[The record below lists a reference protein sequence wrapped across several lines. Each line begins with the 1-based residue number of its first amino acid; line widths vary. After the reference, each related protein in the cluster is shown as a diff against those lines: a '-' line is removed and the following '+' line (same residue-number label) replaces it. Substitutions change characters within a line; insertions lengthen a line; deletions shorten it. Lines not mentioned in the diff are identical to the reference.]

1 MELDF
6 VVARRGLD
14 PAAETC
20 EVALR
25 ELLGLEVDAVERAEL
40 WRFQVPDADEVARA
54 ELQDRLRSAA
64 CRAGR
69 YVNLNRD
76 TCTWLRGPR
85 PYTRT
90 PAAGTAVDVWVRD
103 GAGCDA
109 SALAWFRAQAS
120 SRVEE
125 VQRGVLWR
133 LYLPIADP
141 TRARERGLEIAVT
154 RARGEGLLANP
165 HAQIAE
171 VLHVVPG
178 PQVEEGRA

>member
-1 MELDF
+1 VELDF

-25 ELLGLEVDAVERAEL
+25 ELLGVEVAAVERAEL
-40 WRFQVPDADEVARA
+40 WRFRAPDTSPAASA
-54 ELQDRLRSAA
+54 ELQDRLQRAA

-76 TCTWLRGPR
+76 TCDWLRGPR
-85 PYTRT
+85 PYAGHA
-90 PAAGTAVDVWVRD
+90 PAGGSAVDVWVRD
-103 GAGCDA
+103 ATGRDRA
-109 SALAWFRAQAS
+109 ALRWFRAQAS
-120 SRVEE
+120 PVVED
-125 VQRGVLWR
+125 VWRGVLWR

-141 TRARERGLEIAVT
+141 KRAGERGLEIAVT
-154 RARGEGLLANP
+154 RGRRQGLLANP
-165 HAQIAE
+165 NAQSAE

-178 PQVEEGRA
+178 PEARGG